1 MGESILYLWVEKIRE
16 FLVDKSERSETGEVW
31 KIKFMPEGDTQA
43 KSNDFEL
50 YLIVSSLQRN
60 LLYHI
65 ANSGLFIGQIF
76 ARFISLTIGS
86 DKVLLSYDTCLWVLS
101 AEKADSQSK

>member
-1 MGESILYLWVEKIRE
+1 
-16 FLVDKSERSETGEVW
+16 
-31 KIKFMPEGDTQA
+31 MPEGDTQA

-76 ARFISLTIGS
+76 ARFYSVTTHAYE
-86 DKVLLSYDTCLWVLS
+86 SYQLKRQIARVSSIDVKIT
-101 AEKADSQSK
+101 